1 MSGVADIPAGL
12 CYSTG
17 HEAHQPIRFGEYL
30 RRINRG
36 EQIERAAERR
46 SAPAAGGEDCRRR
59 CHAPAAPRAGTPRLA
74 EVSPVPAR
82 ETQPVRF
89 TPLATIQQLLP
100 TGSIIDVMV

>member
-12 CYSTG
+12 HY
-17 HEAHQPIRFGEYL
+17 EAHQPLRFGEYL

-59 CHAPAAPRAGTPRLA
+59 CHAPAARQVDVPRLA
-74 EVSPVPAR
+74 DVSPVPDR
-82 ETQPVRF
+82 EAAPVRF
-89 TPLATIQQLLP
+89 TPQASIQQLLP
-100 TGSIIDVMV
+100 TGSIIDVTV